1 LDSIDFDAG
10 LAVYCA
16 CIGWCDVSLASRKAA
31 RAVLI
36 GILAYIFALIYVP
49 GIGLRIVDDNL
60 RWVSLGLAAVLA
72 FFAYR
77 FQ

>member
-1 LDSIDFDAG
+1 M
-10 LAVYCA
+10 
-16 CIGWCDVSLASRKAA
+16 SLASRKAA